1 MKILFLSDIH
11 GMAPTLEKALGYIDT
26 LHPDRIVILGDV
38 LYHGP
43 RNGVPDRYNPPQ
55 AVELLNSRK
64 EMILAVRGNCDA
76 EVDQMLLEFP
86 IMADYAE
93 FCTENRR
100 FFFTHGHLWNE
111 HNLPDVPAGTI
122 LAHGHTHIPV
132 LKQLAG
138 GITLFNPGSISMP
151 KDGFPQSF
159 GFYDGAELTVRK
171 LENGAVLDI

>member
-11 GMAPTLEKALGYIDT
+11 GMAPTLEKALEHADI
-26 LHPDRIVILGDV
+26 LQPDRIIVLGDV

-55 AVELLNSRK
+55 AVELLNARK
-64 EMILAVRGNCDA
+64 DIILAVRGNCDA

-93 FCTENRR
+93 LHTESRR

-111 HNLPDVPAGTI
+111 KHLPDIPAGTI
-122 LAHGHTHIPV
+122 FAHGHTHIPV
-132 LKQLAG
+132 LK
-138 GITLFNPGSISMP
+138 TLPNGVTIFNPGSISLP
-151 KDGFPQSF
+151 KEDFPQSF
-159 GFYDGAELTVRK
+159 GFYDGKNLSVRQ
-171 LENGAVLDI
+171 LDDGSVMDI